1 MVYFIVS
8 VFENPGQERGSYA
21 DYIRLV
27 KPIVERYGGT
37 YLVRS
42 DKVVPLSGA
51 WTPSRMIVIRFET
64 REQLERCFG
73 SEEYRAV
80 AGKRENAVD
89 ARAVIVEE
97 GTP

>member
-8 VFENPGQERGSYA
+8 VFENPGQGRGSYE

-27 KPIVERYGGT
+27 KPIVERHGGT

-42 DKVVPLSGA
+42 DHVVPLSDA
-51 WTPSRMIVIRFET
+51 WTPSRVIVIRFET
-64 REQLERCFG
+64 REQLDRCFG
-73 SEEYRAV
+73 SEEYRAIT
-80 AGKRENAVD
+80 GKRENAVD

-97 GTP
+97 EAP